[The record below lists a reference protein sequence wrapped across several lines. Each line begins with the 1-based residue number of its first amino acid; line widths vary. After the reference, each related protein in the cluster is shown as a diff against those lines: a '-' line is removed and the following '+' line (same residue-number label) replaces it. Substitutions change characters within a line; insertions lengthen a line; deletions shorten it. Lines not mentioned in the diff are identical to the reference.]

1 MRIKALDGF
10 FKPTDIAV
18 GSARSC
24 YFGKHIITPKDAAK
38 WDKKN
43 DLLNSIFK
51 AGHHTTLMH
60 YHFTF
65 LIEGVSRLLIWR
77 LLHSHPFYN
86 SEQVSQRYAKMK
98 IDNFTYPKNCEK
110 LKWENYYKKLFNY
123 YEILIDKLT
132 PEIEK
137 ILPKFKK
144 KEAVKKA
151 QEFARYL
158 LPLGMNAH
166 LYHTINVITALRY
179 ISAVKSIPEAKE
191 EAVEFITQI
200 EREMIRIDK
209 DLTPLIEFAKSAPSK
224 FPKIDIEKIKKE
236 KDIQKDVEVFDIVDY
251 DFELN
256 ENYAEV
262 LRLSNIWL
270 DESILGSFNSYIKL
284 SLSADAQNQRHRRSP
299 AVRPKLEDIYKRD
312 FYIPSIIKENKD
324 IHNLYIEAV
333 NYSYDFFEKEKEIL
347 GFGEA
352 AYALINAH
360 NIEIIEHDDFNEF
373 AHKAQ
378 MRLCYNAQEEIFD
391 ITYRQID
398 ELKKK
403 GVKAADKFLP
413 PCTIR
418 KMQNI
423 KPICPEGDRFCGVK
437 VWKLKF
443 EDYKRII

>member
-1 MRIKALDGF
+1 MKVLALKSLY
-10 FKPTDIAV
+10 KPTDIAV

-24 YFGKHIITPKDAAK
+24 YFGKNIVTPESASS

-43 DLLNSIFK
+43 ELLNSIFK

-60 YHFTF
+60 YNFTF
-65 LIEGVSRLLIWR
+65 LIEGMSRLLIWR

-98 IDNFTYPKNCEK
+98 IDNFTYPKKCDKN
-110 LKWENYYKKLFNY
+110 KWQKY
-123 YEILIDKLT
+123 YEKMFKYYELLIDNLT

-137 ILPKFKK
+137 VLPKFKK
-144 KEAVKKA
+144 KEAKKRA

-158 LPLGMNAH
+158 LPMGMNAH
-166 LYHTINVITALRY
+166 LYHSVNVITALRY
-179 ISAVKSIPEAKE
+179 ISAVKSIPEAKD
-191 EAVEFITQI
+191 EAKDFINQL
-200 EREMIRIDK
+200 EREMLKIDEN
-209 DLTPLIEFAKSAPSK
+209 LAPLIEFAKNSPSI
-224 FPKIDIEKIKKE
+224 FPNIDIEKIKKTKNIKE
-236 KDIQKDVEVFDIVDY
+236 NVEVFDIVDY

-256 ENYAEV
+256 SNYAGV

-270 DESILGSFNSYIKL
+270 DESILGSFNSYINL

-299 AVRPKLEDIYKRD
+299 AIRAKLEDIYKRD
-312 FYIPSIIKENKD
+312 FYIPKIIEQNEEIKK
-324 IHNLYIEAV
+324 LYIKALDF
-333 NYSYDFFEKEKEIL
+333 SYDFFETQKEIL
-347 GFGEA
+347 GFSEA
-352 AYALINAH
+352 AYALLNAH

-391 ITYRQID
+391 ITYKQV
-398 ELKKK
+398 LKLKEK

-413 PCTIR
+413 PCTLR

-423 KPICPEGDRFCGVK
+423 RPICPEGDRFCGVK
-437 VWKLKF
+437 VWKLDF
-443 EDYKRII
+443 NEYERII